1 MNDQN
6 VISRYQEA
14 GGAFRSKLFRNLLE
28 ILAVFT
34 PLAVCGALGHIIG
47 LKTITSGVVIQLG
60 YALSL
65 LSATAILKL
74 RGTHWVEIGL
84 ARPKSW
90 PRALLVSLAAI
101 IGTIIL
107 INLVSAATIYLSG
120 SQLSE
125 PDISRF
131 NPMAGNLPFL
141 LLGVTFALT
150 TNAFGEEMLFR
161 AFLTTWFADV
171 LHKTRAGWILAA
183 LASSVLFGLAHYGEG
198 ITGIFTNGSFG
209 LLFALIYVRNRRNL
223 LPLIIAHGILNSLRY
238 LLVYFGVV

>member
-6 VISRYQEA
+6 VLSRYQETGDA
-14 GGAFRSKLFRNLLE
+14 YLSKLFRNLLE

-34 PLAVCGALGHIIG
+34 PLAVCGTLGHILG
-47 LKTITSGVVIQLG
+47 LKTIMSGVVIQLG

-65 LSATAILKL
+65 LSAAAILKL
-74 RGTHWVEIGL
+74 RGTRWVEIGL

-90 PRALLVSLAAI
+90 HRALLVSLAAI
-101 IGTIIL
+101 LGTIIL
-107 INLVSAATIYLSG
+107 INLVSAAAIYLSG

-131 NPMAGNLPFL
+131 NPMVGNLSFL

-150 TNAFGEEMLFR
+150 TNAFGEELLFR
-161 AFLTTWFADV
+161 AFLTSRLADV
-171 LHKTRAGWILAA
+171 LHNTRAGWIIAA
-183 LASSVLFGLAHYGEG
+183 VASSILFGLAHYGEG

-209 LLFALIYVRNRRNL
+209 LLFAFIYLRNRRNL
-223 LPLIIAHGILNSLRY
+223 WSLIIAHGLLNTLRY
-238 LLVYFGVV
+238 VLIYLGVV